1 MDLLKRRLSLHLA
14 ASDTGA
20 PNRVTAYRGAF
31 HRATLSWLDKNL
43 QNRRTVH
50 RELKEQPVPG
60 LNLSRAEAKERADH
74 LFVDSYVV
82 TLDVTKGEE
91 TFYSRS
97 EVSFTCNKPGYSTFI
112 DAVGRSVISAT
123 LNGVAVDT
131 SNFDGET
138 IFIKDL
144 AAQNL
149 LVIELEAEY
158 SKSGEGLQRSVDPS
172 DGEIY
177 LYSQG
182 ETAHIRNM
190 FACFDQPALKAT
202 FTLMVTTPG
211 HWQAVSNNP
220 VESKVAK
227 GDLVEWKFTTTPRIA
242 TYLDAL
248 IAGPY
253 SSVHDV
259 YKGQKEIPLGI
270 YCRKSMM
277 QYLDP
282 EDVFLITKQGFEYFE
297 KTFGLAYPFEKYDQI
312 AVVDFNFGAMENAGA
327 VTFREDVLVFRSH
340 MPEKAYLSRANTIL
354 HEMAHMWFGDMVT
367 MSWWDDLWLNESFA
381 EWSSYLALVE
391 STRFTGA
398 WSEFNSARKNWAY
411 RQDQLSST
419 HPIIA
424 DMVDMEAVNANFD
437 GITYAKGASVLHQ
450 LVAHVGR
457 PQFIAALQTYFAK
470 HAWGNTTLEDLL
482 VELEASSGRK
492 LDSWVNTWL
501 QTAGVNTLRPSLV
514 IEGDAYK
521 SVTITQEAPLIP
533 VGSQELRPHRLAVG
547 LYDIDAGSLKLR
559 KTVELDVVGG
569 STVVT
574 ELAGEKLA
582 DLLLINDRDLSYAKL
597 RFDDRSIAT
606 LKTHLGKLDD
616 ALARALCW
624 AAIWDMHRDA
634 EISTSDFM
642 EIALNSLAKE
652 SDDAIV
658 TIVMSQLSTSVE
670 AYAKDH
676 NRDIYREKLATGLW
690 DLVQSSKPGSDL
702 QLLSSRAFASNAQSA
717 DQAAKIG
724 ELLNGSAPG
733 LKVDTDLRW
742 YFLIAMTERGLTT
755 KTELDA
761 ELESDKTTT
770 GNLAYQT
777 CLAAMPNAEAK
788 AHAFNK
794 VLNEEIA
801 TSERSALIMGFQR
814 PIQRALLDPF
824 VALYFDNLL
833 TVWDAKS
840 YEGAAKYVTGF
851 YPTYVVR
858 QSTVDATDAWLAGP
872 GKESPAVLRKL
883 VKESQDGLIRALKV
897 QALDK

>member
-1 MDLLKRRLSLHLA
+1 
-14 ASDTGA
+14 
-20 PNRVTAYRGAF
+20 
-31 HRATLSWLDKNL
+31 
-43 QNRRTVH
+43 
-50 RELKEQPVPG
+50 VPG

-74 LFVDSYVV
+74 LYVNSYVV

-91 TFYSRS
+91 TFYSKS
-97 EVSFTCNKPGYSTFI
+97 EVSFTCNKPGFATFI

-131 SNFDGET
+131 SNFDGES
-138 IFIKDL
+138 IFLTNL
-144 AAQNL
+144 AADNL
-149 LVIELEAEY
+149 LVIEIEAEY

-172 DGEIY
+172 DGEVY

-190 FACFDQPALKAT
+190 FPCFDQPALKAT
-202 FTLMVTTPG
+202 FSLTVTTPG
-211 HWQAVSNNP
+211 HWEAVSNNP

-227 GDLVEWKFTTTPRIA
+227 GDLVEWKFSTTPRIA

-259 YKGQKEIPLGI
+259 YKGQKEIPMGI

-282 EDVFLITKQGFEYFE
+282 EDIFLITKQGFEYFE

-340 MPEKAYLSRANTIL
+340 MPDKAYLSRANTIL

-381 EWSSYLALVE
+381 EWSSYLALSE
-391 STRFTGA
+391 ATRFKGA

-411 RQDQLSST
+411 RQDQLVST

-437 GITYAKGASVLHQ
+437 GITYAKGASVLQQ

-457 PQFIAALQTYFAK
+457 PQFIAALQKYFAK

-482 VELEASSGRK
+482 VELEATSGRK
-492 LDSWVNTWL
+492 LESWVNTWL
-501 QTAGVNTLRPSLV
+501 QTAGVNTLRPALE
-514 IEGDAYK
+514 IEGDVYK
-521 SVTITQEAPLIP
+521 SITIKQETPLVP
-533 VGSQELRPHRLAVG
+533 ADSKELRPHRLAVG
-547 LYDIDAGSLKLR
+547 LYDIKGDSLQLR
-559 KTVELDVVGG
+559 KSVELDVAGAA
-569 STVVT
+569 TVVAD
-574 ELAGEKLA
+574 LAGEKVA

-606 LKTHLGKLDD
+606 LKTHLGKFDD

-624 AAIWDMHRDA
+624 ASIWDMHRDA
-634 EISTSDFM
+634 EISSADFL
-642 EIALNSLAKE
+642 EIALNGLAGE
-652 SDDAIV
+652 TDDAIV
-658 TIVMSQLSTSVE
+658 NIVLMQLNTSVE
-670 AYAKDH
+670 AYAKDS
-676 NRDIYREKLATGLW
+676 NRAAYREQLADGLW
-690 DLVQSSKPGSDL
+690 ALTQSSAPGSDL
-702 QLLSSRAFASNAQSA
+702 QLLISRAFAINAHTAEQT
-717 DQAAKIG
+717 AKIR
-724 ELLNGSAPG
+724 ELLNGGVPG

-742 YFLIAMTERGLTT
+742 YFLIALTERGATT
-755 KTELDA
+755 RGELDA
-761 ELESDKTTT
+761 ELAKDNTTT
-770 GNLAYQT
+770 GNVAFET
-777 CLAAMPNAEAK
+777 CLAAMPNHEAK
-788 AHAFNK
+788 AYAFNK
-794 VLNEEIA
+794 MLNEDIV
-801 TSERSALIMGFQR
+801 TSMRSALVAGFQR
-814 PIQRALLDPF
+814 PIQRDLLEPF
-824 VALYFDNLL
+824 VNLYFDNLISA
-833 TVWDAKS
+833 WESKS
-840 YEGAAKYVTGF
+840 YEGAAKYVSGF
-851 YPTYVVR
+851 YPTWIVK
-858 QSTVDATDAWLAGP
+858 QSTVDATNAWLNGAG
-872 GKESPAVLRKL
+872 KDSPAVLRKL

>member
-1 MDLLKRRLSLHLA
+1 M
-14 ASDTGA
+14 
-20 PNRVTAYRGAF
+20 
-31 HRATLSWLDKNL
+31 
-43 QNRRTVH
+43 
-50 RELKEQPVPG
+50 PG

-74 LFVDSYVV
+74 LYVNSYVV

-91 TFYSRS
+91 TFYSKS
-97 EVSFTCNKPGYSTFI
+97 EVSFTCNKPGYATFI

-131 SNFDGET
+131 SNFDGES
-138 IFIKDL
+138 IFLTNL
-144 AAQNL
+144 AADNL
-149 LVIELEAEY
+149 LVIEIEAEY

-190 FACFDQPALKAT
+190 FPCFDQPALKAT
-202 FTLMVTTPG
+202 FTLTVTTPG
-211 HWQAVSNNP
+211 HWEAVSNNP
-220 VESKVAK
+220 VESKAVK
-227 GDLVEWKFTTTPRIA
+227 GDLVEWTFTTTPRIA

-259 YKGQKEIPLGI
+259 YKGQKEIPMGI

-282 EDVFLITKQGFEYFE
+282 EDIFLITKQGFEYFE

-340 MPEKAYLSRANTIL
+340 MPDKAYLSRANTIL

-381 EWSSYLALVE
+381 EWSSYLALSE
-391 STRFTGA
+391 ATRFKGA

-411 RQDQLSST
+411 RQDQLVST

-457 PQFIAALQTYFAK
+457 PQFIAGLQKYFAK

-492 LDSWVNTWL
+492 LESWVNTWL
-501 QTAGVNTLRPSLV
+501 QTAGVNTLRPALE
-514 IEGDAYK
+514 IEGDVYK
-521 SVTITQEAPLIP
+521 SITIKQETPLVP
-533 VGSQELRPHRLAVG
+533 ADSKELRPHRLAVG
-547 LYDIDAGSLKLR
+547 LYDIKGDSLQLR
-559 KTVELDVVGG
+559 KSVELDVAGAT
-569 STVVT
+569 TVVAD
-574 ELAGEKLA
+574 LAGEKVA

-606 LKTHLGKLDD
+606 LKTHLGKFDD

-624 AAIWDMHRDA
+624 ASIWDMHRDA
-634 EISTSDFM
+634 EISSADFI
-642 EIALNSLAKE
+642 EIALNGLAGE
-652 SDDAIV
+652 TDDAIV
-658 TIVMSQLSTSVE
+658 NIVLMQLNTSVE
-670 AYAKDH
+670 AYAKDS
-676 NRDIYREKLATGLW
+676 NRDAYREKLANGLW
-690 DLVQSSKPGSDL
+690 TLTQNSAPGSDL
-702 QLLSSRAFASNAQSA
+702 QLLISRSFVVNAQTA
-717 DQAAKIG
+717 DQTTKIR
-724 ELLNGSAPG
+724 ELLNGSAAG

-742 YFLIAMTERGLTT
+742 YFLIALTERGATT
-755 KTELDA
+755 RAELDA
-761 ELESDKTTT
+761 ELAKDNTTT
-770 GNLAYQT
+770 GNLAYET
-777 CLAAMPNAEAK
+777 CLAAMPNSEAK
-788 AHAFNK
+788 AYAFKK
-794 VLNEEIA
+794 VLNEDIV
-801 TSERSALIMGFQR
+801 TSVRTALIVGFQR
-814 PIQRALLDPF
+814 PIQRDLLEPF
-824 VALYFDNLL
+824 VTLYFENLIAA
-833 TVWDAKS
+833 WESKS

-851 YPTYVVR
+851 YPNWIVK
-858 QSTVDATDAWLAGP
+858 QSTVDATNAWLNGAG
-872 GKESPAVLRKL
+872 KDSPAVLRKL

-897 QALDK
+897 QALDH

>member
-1 MDLLKRRLSLHLA
+1 
-14 ASDTGA
+14 
-20 PNRVTAYRGAF
+20 
-31 HRATLSWLDKNL
+31 
-43 QNRRTVH
+43 
-50 RELKEQPVPG
+50 VPG

-74 LFVDSYVV
+74 LYVNSYVV

-91 TFYSRS
+91 TFYSKS
-97 EVSFTCNKPGYSTFI
+97 EVSFTCNKPGFATFI

-131 SNFDGET
+131 SNFDGES
-138 IFIKDL
+138 IFLTNL
-144 AAQNL
+144 AADNL
-149 LVIELEAEY
+149 LVIEIEAEY

-172 DGEIY
+172 DGEVY

-190 FACFDQPALKAT
+190 FPCFDQPALKAT
-202 FTLMVTTPG
+202 FSLTVTTPG
-211 HWQAVSNNP
+211 HWEAVSNNP

-227 GDLVEWKFTTTPRIA
+227 GDLVEWKFSTTPRIA

-259 YKGQKEIPLGI
+259 YKGQKEIPMGI

-282 EDVFLITKQGFEYFE
+282 EDIFLITKQGFEYFE

-340 MPEKAYLSRANTIL
+340 MPDKAYLSRANTIL

-381 EWSSYLALVE
+381 EWSSYLALSE
-391 STRFTGA
+391 ATRFKGA

-411 RQDQLSST
+411 RQDQLVST

-437 GITYAKGASVLHQ
+437 GITYAKGASVLQQ

-457 PQFIAALQTYFAK
+457 PQFIAALQKYFAK

-482 VELEASSGRK
+482 VELEATSGRK
-492 LDSWVNTWL
+492 LESWVNTWL
-501 QTAGVNTLRPSLV
+501 QTAGVNTLRPALE
-514 IEGDAYK
+514 IEGDVYK
-521 SVTITQEAPLIP
+521 SITIKQETPLVP
-533 VGSQELRPHRLAVG
+533 ADSKELRPHRLAVG
-547 LYDIDAGSLKLR
+547 LYDIKGDSLQLR
-559 KTVELDVVGG
+559 KSVELDVAGAA
-569 STVVT
+569 TVVAD
-574 ELAGEKLA
+574 LAGEKVA

-606 LKTHLGKLDD
+606 LKTHLGKFDD

-624 AAIWDMHRDA
+624 ASIWDMHRDA
-634 EISTSDFM
+634 EISSADFL
-642 EIALNSLAKE
+642 EIALNGLAGE
-652 SDDAIV
+652 TDDAIV
-658 TIVMSQLSTSVE
+658 NIVLMQLNTSVE
-670 AYAKDH
+670 AYAKDS
-676 NRDIYREKLATGLW
+676 NRAAYREQLADGLW
-690 DLVQSSKPGSDL
+690 ALTQSSAPGSDL
-702 QLLSSRAFASNAQSA
+702 QLLISRAFAINAHTTEQT
-717 DQAAKIG
+717 AKIR
-724 ELLNGSAPG
+724 ELLNGGVPG
-733 LKVDTDLRW
+733 LKVDADLRW
-742 YFLIAMTERGLTT
+742 YFLIALTERGATT
-755 KTELDA
+755 RGELDA
-761 ELESDKTTT
+761 ELAKDNTTT
-770 GNLAYQT
+770 GNVAFET
-777 CLAAMPNAEAK
+777 CLAAMPNHEAK
-788 AHAFNK
+788 AYAFNK
-794 VLNEEIA
+794 MLNEDIV
-801 TSERSALIMGFQR
+801 TSMRSALVAGFQR
-814 PIQRALLDPF
+814 PIQRDLLEPF
-824 VALYFDNLL
+824 VNLYFDNLISA
-833 TVWDAKS
+833 WESKS
-840 YEGAAKYVTGF
+840 YEGAAKYVSGF
-851 YPTYVVR
+851 YPTWIVK
-858 QSTVDATDAWLAGP
+858 QSTVDATNAWLNGAG
-872 GKESPAVLRKL
+872 KDSPAVLRKL

>member
-1 MDLLKRRLSLHLA
+1 M
-14 ASDTGA
+14 
-20 PNRVTAYRGAF
+20 
-31 HRATLSWLDKNL
+31 
-43 QNRRTVH
+43 
-50 RELKEQPVPG
+50 PG

-74 LFVDSYVV
+74 LYVNSYVV

-91 TFYSRS
+91 TFYSKS
-97 EVSFTCNKPGYSTFI
+97 EVSFTCNKPGYATFI

-131 SNFDGET
+131 RNFDGES
-138 IFIKDL
+138 IFLTNL
-144 AAQNL
+144 AADNL
-149 LVIELEAEY
+149 LVIEIEAEY

-172 DGEIY
+172 DGEVY

-190 FACFDQPALKAT
+190 FPCFDQPALKAT
-202 FTLMVTTPG
+202 FTLTVTTPG
-211 HWQAVSNNP
+211 HWEAVSNNP

-227 GDLVEWKFTTTPRIA
+227 GNQVEWKFSTTPRIA

-259 YKGQKEIPLGI
+259 YKGQKEIPMGI

-282 EDVFLITKQGFEYFE
+282 EDIFLITKQGFEYFE
-297 KTFGLAYPFEKYDQI
+297 ETFGLAYPFEKYDQI

-340 MPEKAYLSRANTIL
+340 MPDKAYLSRANTIL

-381 EWSSYLALVE
+381 EWSSYLALAE
-391 STRFTGA
+391 ATRFKGA

-411 RQDQLSST
+411 RQDQLVST

-457 PQFIAALQTYFAK
+457 PQFIAGIQKYFEK

-482 VELEASSGRK
+482 VELEAASGRK

-501 QTAGVNTLRPSLV
+501 QTAGVNTLRPELE
-514 IEGDAYK
+514 IEGDVYK
-521 SVTITQEAPLIP
+521 SISITQEAPLVP
-533 VGSQELRPHRLAVG
+533 ADSKELRPHRLAVG
-547 LYDIDAGSLKLR
+547 LYDISGDSLKLR
-559 KTVELDVVGG
+559 KTVELDVAGA
-569 STVVT
+569 STVVA
-574 ELAGEKLA
+574 ELAGEKVA

-606 LKTHLGKLDD
+606 LKTHLGKFDD

-624 AAIWDMHRDA
+624 ASIWDMHRDA
-634 EISTSDFM
+634 EISSADFI
-642 EIALNSLAKE
+642 EIALNGLAGE
-652 SDDAIV
+652 TDDAIV
-658 TIVMSQLSTSVE
+658 NIVLMQLNTSVE
-670 AYAKDH
+670 AYAKDS
-676 NRDIYREKLATGLW
+676 NRDAYREKLANGLW
-690 DLVQSSKPGSDL
+690 TLTQNSAPGSDL
-702 QLLSSRAFASNAQSA
+702 QLLISRSFVVNAQTA
-717 DQAAKIG
+717 DQTTKIR
-724 ELLNGSAPG
+724 ELLNGSAAG

-742 YFLIAMTERGLTT
+742 YFLIALTERGATT
-755 KTELDA
+755 KAELDA
-761 ELESDKTTT
+761 ELAKDNTTT
-770 GNLAYQT
+770 GNLAYET
-777 CLAAMPNAEAK
+777 CLAAMPNSEAK
-788 AHAFNK
+788 AYAFKK
-794 VLNEEIA
+794 VLNEDIV
-801 TSERSALIMGFQR
+801 TSVRTALIVGFQR
-814 PIQRALLDPF
+814 PIQRDLLEPF
-824 VALYFDNLL
+824 VTRYFDNLINA
-833 TVWDAKS
+833 WESKS

-851 YPTYVVR
+851 YPNWIVK
-858 QSTVDATDAWLAGP
+858 QSTVDATNAWLNGAG
-872 GKESPAVLRKL
+872 KDSPAVLRKL

-897 QALDK
+897 QALDH